1 MRKIMVTGGSGYV
14 GRHLIREL
22 LDRYEDVQVYSMSRS
37 EGMIAQLLIEC
48 QSDRLKVVM
57 GDVRDEEAVRW
68 HMRGVDTAVH
78 LAALKRVDLC
88 EVECHETVETNVR
101 GTMNLLEAFRGKTFV
116 LMSTDKAV
124 EPANCYGASKMISEK
139 LVMERAKKRNGAR
152 YMIVRS
158 GNVIG
163 STGSVTDI
171 WRHQIRERNE
181 ITITHPDMMRF
192 YTSVE
197 GVVRLYI
204 AVLEKGESGKIYFT
218 PQGEAVVIGEMA
230 QRVMKLY
237 GNENTKIKYIGLR
250 PGERMIE
257 KMRSL
262 SEENTV
268 AGFEEMVSVS
278 KRMVPVFPAAGLKR
292 APSIYEYGPWAGNNP
307 NAADLLREA

>member
-1 MRKIMVTGGSGYV
+1 MMKRVLITGGSGFV
-14 GRHLIREL
+14 GRNLIREL
-22 LDRYEDVQVYSMSRS
+22 LGRYDDIQVFSMSRS
-37 EGMIAQLLIEC
+37 EGMISQLLMEC
-48 QSDRLKVVM
+48 QSDRLKIVM
-57 GDVRDEEAVRW
+57 ADIRDPEAMQW
-68 HMRGVDTAVH
+68 HLRDIDTVIH

-88 EVECHETVETNVR
+88 EVECRETVETNVI
-101 GTMNLLEAFRGKTFV
+101 GTLNLLNSFQGETFI

-124 EPANCYGASKMISEK
+124 EPANCYGATKMIAER
-139 LVMERAKKRNGAR
+139 LIMERAAKFPSAR

-163 STGSVTDI
+163 STGSVMDI
-171 WRHQIRERNE
+171 WQHQIKERNE

-230 QRVMKLY
+230 RRAMKLY
-237 GNENTKIKYIGLR
+237 GNENTRMRYIGLR
-250 PGERMIE
+250 PGERMTE

-262 SEENTV
+262 SEGNTV
-268 AGFEEMVSVS
+268 AGFEETVSLARKKVT
-278 KRMVPVFPAAGLKR
+278 VP
-292 APSIYEYGPWAGNNP
+292 
-307 NAADLLREA
+307 